1 MAAPS
6 SSRGTGARGG
16 RDSGARRRDNHGPDR
31 RAAACWQTWGGRPP
45 LESAGRFGA
54 DFWPAGRVGPWIPL
68 ARRPCRTKAKMVGSA
83 NDIPAGDGERKGR
96 TEEEADRRGRAVK
109 AARVRAMIA
118 RGEVPFGCRI
128 NDEGTGFVRIGNPA
142 WPVRPFER
150 HCSQYGEPS
159 LELLVLIRNFLPD
172 FDPESDRRGWLDVA
186 EIVRRAGRTAAEIET
201 MGHDEL
207 VAFFRYE
214 VFARLRL
221 SAEVEQ
227 TSTAAAKPAPT
238 AATVTPGV
246 ATKDDTTSDKTTSE
260 LLLEWLGDP
269 ERKPKL
275 VATLSAQ
282 RAGEIIG
289 RAESTV
295 RGAGDAWDE
304 LKAEFKAFRA
314 YRRYERKRRRQ

>member
-1 MAAPS
+1 
-6 SSRGTGARGG
+6 
-16 RDSGARRRDNHGPDR
+16 
-31 RAAACWQTWGGRPP
+31 
-45 LESAGRFGA
+45 
-54 DFWPAGRVGPWIPL
+54 
-68 ARRPCRTKAKMVGSA
+68 MVGSA
-83 NDIPAGDGERKGR
+83 NDIPAGDGEREGR
-96 TEEEADRRGRAVK
+96 TEEDADRRVRAIR

-128 NDEGTGFVRIGNPA
+128 DDEGTGFVRIGNRA

-214 VFARLRL
+214 VFDRRRL

-227 TSTAAAKPAPT
+227 TSIAAAKPAPT
-238 AATVTPGV
+238 ATTVTPGV

-260 LLLEWLGDP
+260 LLIEWLGDP
-269 ERKPKL
+269 ERKVKL
-275 VATLSAQ
+275 VATLSSE
-282 RAGEIIG
+282 RAGMLIG
-289 RAESTV
+289 RSGASV
-295 RGAGDAWDE
+295 REAGDAWKK
-304 LKAEFKAFRA
+304 LQKEFDA
-314 YRRYERKRRRQ
+314 YRDYRNLAKNCRNQ